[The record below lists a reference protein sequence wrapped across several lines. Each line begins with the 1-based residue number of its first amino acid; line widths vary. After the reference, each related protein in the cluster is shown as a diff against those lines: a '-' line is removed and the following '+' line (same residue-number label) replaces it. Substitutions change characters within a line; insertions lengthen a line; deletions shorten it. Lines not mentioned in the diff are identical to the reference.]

1 MGFDSRVTATK
12 YTPQDGD
19 TLEEIARRE
28 TANGN
33 PLTAEEIALFN
44 WGTDDP
50 EAVDEHL
57 RDELDCYRRGE
68 DNRFLISS
76 DCEPRSE
83 LLLPK
88 RFEESGLPINQTHT
102 IRVRKPQEPTRQFVG
117 CARIRGISFE
127 FDRSFIRPAVVGD
140 LKRVEEALERH
151 PEAKVLI
158 FGHTDKVGNERYNKG
173 LSERRALSTY
183 AFITDDPDTWETLFN
198 QEDWGTR
205 AIQEILKDFGPPY
218 DPGPVDGIYGPATR
232 RAVRQYQTDRGL
244 GVDGIAGPITR
255 KEMFTEYM
263 TSKHDVELAPDRFM
277 DPKHVGCGE
286 MNPLEETEGSSEANR
301 RVMFYLFHEGRLPAI
316 PCREGDPSPC
326 ERQGTEPLPRHREH
340 FRCSFYDSISHR
352 CPWEKPAPLVPLKI
366 IDFFG
371 RSADH
376 DYGPAE
382 PHALVT
388 PAGSEIYLQWKVS
401 GADRV
406 SIQETTVRDGT
417 QRYIVM
423 PDDGRTKTPDGL
435 DIGLIVVR
443 PTVATNYL
451 LSASS
456 PSAEEV
462 DYQTVMVTPFPAVHP
477 ASAMTPHF
485 WGDFMWLEPP
495 TDGGRSA

>member
-1 MGFDSRVTATK
+1 VGFDSRDTATK

-19 TLEEIARRE
+19 TLEEIAERE

-33 PLTAEEIALFN
+33 PLTAAEIALFN

-50 EAVDEHL
+50 EVIDEHL

-76 DCEPRSE
+76 DSEPRSD
-83 LLLPK
+83 LLLPQ

-102 IRVRKPQEPTRQFVG
+102 IRVRKLHEPPPQFEA
-117 CARIRGISFE
+117 CARVRGIFFE
-127 FDRSFIRPAVVGD
+127 TAKSFIRPSVVGD
-140 LKRVEEALERH
+140 LKRVEEALTRH
-151 PEAKVLI
+151 PDAKALI
-158 FGHTDKVGNERYNKG
+158 FGHTDKVGGEEDNKD
-173 LSERRALSTY
+173 LSERRALSTF
-183 AFITDDPDTWETLFN
+183 AFITDDADTWEELYN

-218 DPGPVDGIYGPATR
+218 DPGPVDGIYGPQTR
-232 RAVRQYQTDRGL
+232 RAVSQYQTDRGL

-263 TSKHDVELAPDRFM
+263 TSKHDVKLAPDSFM

-286 MNPLEETEGSSEANR
+286 LNPLEETEGPSESNR
-301 RVMFYLFHEGRLPAI
+301 RVMFYLFNEGRLPAI
-316 PCREGDPSPC
+316 PCREGDLSAC
-326 ERQGTEPLPRHREH
+326 QRQATEPLPRYREN

-352 CPWEKPAPLVPLKI
+352 CPWEKPVPTVPLKI

-371 RSADH
+371 RPRAH

-388 PAGSEIYLQWKVS
+388 PAGCEIYLQWKVS

-406 SIQETTVRDGT
+406 SIEETTVRDGT
-417 QRYIVM
+417 QKCIVM
-423 PDDGRTKTPDGL
+423 PDDGQIENSEGL

-462 DYQTVMVTPFPAVHP
+462 DYQTVMVTPFPSVHP
-477 ASAMTPHF
+477 ASAMTAHF
-485 WGDFMWLEPP
+485 WGDFLRLEPP
-495 TDGGRSA
+495 YEGGGST

>member
-1 MGFDSRVTATK
+1 MGFDSRDTSTP

-19 TLEEIARRE
+19 TLEKIAQRE

-33 PLTAEEIALFN
+33 PLTAAEIARFN

-50 EAVDEHL
+50 EIVNECL
-57 RDELDCYRRGE
+57 RDDLDCYRRGE

-76 DCEPRSE
+76 DCVPRRE
-83 LLLPK
+83 LLLPQ
-88 RFEESGLPINQTHT
+88 RFERSGLAVNRTHT
-102 IRVRKPQEPTRQFVG
+102 IRARKQQAPPPQFVG
-117 CARIRGISFE
+117 CARVRGISFE
-127 FDRSFIRPAVVGD
+127 FDKSFIRPSVVGD
-140 LKRVEEALERH
+140 LKRVEVALERH

-158 FGHTDKVGNERYNKG
+158 FGHTDKVGGEEYNKG

-183 AFITDDPDTWETLFN
+183 AFITDDPDTWEVLYN

-218 DPGPVDGIYGPATR
+218 DPGPVDGIYGPQTR
-232 RAVRQYQTDRGL
+232 RAVSQYQTDRGL
-244 GVDGIAGPITR
+244 SVDGIAGPITR

-263 TSKHDVELAPDRFM
+263 TSKHDVKVAPDRFM

-286 MNPLEETEGSSEANR
+286 LNPLEETEGPSEANR
-301 RVMFYLFHEGRLPAI
+301 RVMFYLFHQGRLPAV
-316 PCREGDPSPC
+316 PCREGDLSPC
-326 ERQGTEPLPRHREH
+326 RRQATEPLPRHREH

-371 RSADH
+371 RPADH
-376 DYGPAE
+376 DHGPAE
-382 PHALVT
+382 PHVLVT
-388 PAGSEIYLQWKVS
+388 PAGSEIYLQYKVS
-401 GADRV
+401 GADQVGIR
-406 SIQETTVRDGT
+406 ETTVRDGS

-423 PDDGRTKTPDGL
+423 PDDGHIRTPEGL
-435 DIGLIVVR
+435 HVGLVVVR

-451 LSASS
+451 LSASN

-462 DYQTVMVTPFPAVHP
+462 DYQTVMVTPFPSDHP
-477 ASAMTPHF
+477 ASAMTAHY
-485 WGDFMWLEPP
+485 WGDFMWLQAPGE
-495 TDGGRSA
+495 GEG